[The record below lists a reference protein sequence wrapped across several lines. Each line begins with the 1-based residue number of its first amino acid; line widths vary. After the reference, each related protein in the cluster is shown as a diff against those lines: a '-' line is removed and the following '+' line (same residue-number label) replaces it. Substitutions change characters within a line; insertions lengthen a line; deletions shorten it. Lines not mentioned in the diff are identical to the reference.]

1 MDIVGE
7 SVETLRAGS
16 AEEDLR
22 LRLVD
27 EFAGFGPSYMKW
39 VKSRLRDRGLT
50 YARIRLI
57 GALHCGGP
65 QIMSSISE
73 ELGVTRRNVTFSPA
87 GGTRVV
93 ALTRMPER
101 APAAQAAV

>member
-27 EFAGFGPSYMKW
+27 EFAGFGPSYM
-39 VKSRLRDRGLT
+39 
-50 YARIRLI
+50 
-57 GALHCGGP
+57 
-65 QIMSSISE
+65 
-73 ELGVTRRNVTFSPA
+73 
-87 GGTRVV
+87 
-93 ALTRMPER
+93 
-101 APAAQAAV
+101 